1 MPNEV
6 ARLISKQ
13 FKADYAEECFTFYY
27 LMNGKNIGYLDLSVK
42 AASGKMLNL
51 FRKNGHQGPDW
62 INAAVNIPELNEPFS
77 VSFFSRFIRTHIFPN
92 LP

>member
-13 FKADYAEECFTFYY
+13 FKIGYTEECFTFYY

-42 AASGKMLNL
+42 TASNKMINL
-51 FRKNGHQGPDW
+51 FRKNGHQGADW
-62 INAAVNIPELNEPFS
+62 INAAVHIPDLKEPFS
-77 VSFFSRFIRTHIFPN
+77 VSF
-92 LP
+92 LQVL